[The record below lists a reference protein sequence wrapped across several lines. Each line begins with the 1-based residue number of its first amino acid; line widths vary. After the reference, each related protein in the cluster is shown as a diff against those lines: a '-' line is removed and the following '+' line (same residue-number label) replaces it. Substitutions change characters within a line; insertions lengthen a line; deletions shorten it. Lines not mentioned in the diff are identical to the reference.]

1 MTSPDRLVKSNEC
14 VNVFTIQIKYT
25 AQKTL
30 IYRQILSQ
38 PKPRCNDDG
47 VLNLHHDNDV
57 KEVVSSQPSITCTN
71 QPIRKLE
78 FIQCMKVEFYCNIY

>member
-1 MTSPDRLVKSNEC
+1 MASPDRLVKSNEC

-25 AQKTL
+25 AQKKTL
-30 IYRQILSQ
+30 TYRQILSQ

-47 VLNLHHDNDV
+47 VLNLHHF

-78 FIQCMKVEFYCNIY
+78 FIQCMKVELYCNIY